1 MKPYPVLLVHGIDDN
16 HTRLG
21 RISAALLAHG
31 FGPVSA
37 MDIVPPDG
45 SISIES
51 MGEQVLNAVRQLQ
64 QTALSP
70 KVDII
75 AYSMGALAAR
85 HFLQRQGGQAW
96 VRRFISIAGPHHGTL
111 AAYLRPG
118 KGVRQ
123 MRPNSAFIRDLNK
136 DRAPWGNVEV
146 FSFWTPLDLTII
158 PATSACL
165 PGATNRVF
173 IVPVH
178 PLMVY
183 DRRVIAAVQQTLA

>member
-16 HTRLG
+16 HTRLS

-31 FGPVSA
+31 FAPVSA
-37 MDIVPPDG
+37 MDIIPPDG

-51 MGEQVLNAVRQLQ
+51 MGEQVLNAVHQLQ
-64 QTALSP
+64 QTAHSP
-70 KVDII
+70 KVDIV
-75 AYSMGALAAR
+75 AYSMGALAVR
-85 HFLQRQGGQAW
+85 HFLQRQGGQAL

-111 AAYLRPG
+111 TAYMRHG
-118 KGVRQ
+118 KAIRQ
-123 MRPNSAFIRDLNK
+123 MRPGSDLIRDLNN

-158 PATSACL
+158 PATSAL
-165 PGATNRVF
+165 LRGARNRSF
-173 IVPVH
+173 FVPVH

-183 DRRVIAAVQQTLA
+183 DRRVITAVQQTLA

>member
-21 RISAALLAHG
+21 RISTALLAHG
-31 FGPVSA
+31 FTHVSA

-45 SISIES
+45 SISIEN

-70 KVDII
+70 KVDIV
-75 AYSMGALAAR
+75 AYSMGALAVR
-85 HFLQRQGGQAW
+85 HFLQRQGGQAM
-96 VRRFISIAGPHHGTL
+96 VHRFISIAGPHHGTL
-111 AAYLRPG
+111 TAYLHQG
-118 KGVRQ
+118 NGVRQ
-123 MRPNSAFIRDLNK
+123 MRPGSALIQDLNN
-136 DRAPWGNVEV
+136 DLAPWGDVEV

-158 PATSACL
+158 PASSARL
-165 PGATNRVF
+165 PGARNHSF
-173 IVPVH
+173 IVPMH

-183 DRRVIAAVQQTLA
+183 DRRVIAAILQTLA

>member
-21 RISAALLAHG
+21 RISTALLVHG
-31 FGPVSA
+31 FAPVSA

-45 SISIES
+45 SISIEN

-70 KVDII
+70 KVDIV
-75 AYSMGALAAR
+75 AYSMGVLAAR
-85 HFLQRQGGQAW
+85 HFLQRQGGQAM

-111 AAYLRPG
+111 AAYMRQG

-123 MRPNSAFIRDLNK
+123 MRPGSALIQDLNN
-136 DRAPWGNVEV
+136 DRAPWGDVEV

-158 PATSACL
+158 PASSARL
-165 PGATNRVF
+165 PGARNRSF
-173 IVPVH
+173 IVPMH

-183 DRRVIAAVQQTLA
+183 DRRVIAAILQILA

>member
-16 HTRLG
+16 HTRLR
-21 RISAALLAHG
+21 RISAALQAHG
-31 FGPVSA
+31 FAPVSA

-70 KVDII
+70 KVDIV

-85 HFLQRQGGQAW
+85 HFLQRQGGQAL

-111 AAYLRPG
+111 AAYMRPG
-118 KGVRQ
+118 QGVRQ
-123 MRPNSAFIRDLNK
+123 MRPGSALIRDLNN
-136 DRAPWGNVEV
+136 DLAPWGNVEV
-146 FSFWTPLDLTII
+146 FSFWSPLDLTII
-158 PATSACL
+158 PATSAL
-165 PGATNRVF
+165 LHGACNRSF

>member
-1 MKPYPVLLVHGIDDN
+1 MNHYPVLLVHGIDDN

-21 RISAALLAHG
+21 RISAALTAHG
-31 FGPVSA
+31 ISPVFA
-37 MDIVPPDG
+37 MDILPPDG

-70 KVDII
+70 KVDIV
-75 AYSMGALAAR
+75 AYSMGALAVR
-85 HFLQRQGGQAW
+85 HFLQRQGGQAL

-111 AAYLRPG
+111 VAYLRSG
-118 KGVRQ
+118 IGISQ
-123 MRPNSAFIRDLNK
+123 MRLGSSLIRDLNQ
-136 DRAPWGNVEV
+136 DSLPWGNVEV

-158 PATSACL
+158 PAKSARL
-165 PGATNRVF
+165 YGAHNRSF
-173 IVPVH
+173 IVPLH

-183 DRRVIAAVQQTLA
+183 DGRVIAAVQQILT